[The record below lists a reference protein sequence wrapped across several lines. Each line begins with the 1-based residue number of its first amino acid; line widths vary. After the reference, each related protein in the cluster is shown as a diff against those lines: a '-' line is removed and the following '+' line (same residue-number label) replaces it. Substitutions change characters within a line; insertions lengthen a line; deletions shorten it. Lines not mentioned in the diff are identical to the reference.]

1 MPPTILGILRTSFVP
16 VPTQGRILAGGSQAV
31 MFEVAS
37 FFLPTDI
44 PGIKGSLWR
53 VGMEKEQLVLLF
65 GGMSRAL

>member
-1 MPPTILGILRTSFVP
+1 MS
-16 VPTQGRILAGGSQAV
+16 
-31 MFEVAS
+31 EVAS

-44 PGIKGSLWR
+44 PGIKESLWR